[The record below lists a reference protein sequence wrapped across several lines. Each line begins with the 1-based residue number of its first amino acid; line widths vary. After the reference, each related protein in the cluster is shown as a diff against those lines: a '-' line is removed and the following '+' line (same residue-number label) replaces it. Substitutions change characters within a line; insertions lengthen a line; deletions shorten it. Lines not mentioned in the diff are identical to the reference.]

1 MLIHGQHRQQEAK
14 KTPLNH
20 NGSEVFLRLWALF
33 LYRDFLPVLEGKYH
47 LVIVDRD
54 PAEKPA
60 DVAFIEGDH
69 RSGQALEELFARSIQ
84 KALRHLAV
92 CSAKDK

>member
-1 MLIHGQHRQQEAK
+1 MMGQISIRLTAGKLQFAADANSP
-14 KTPLNH
+14 PLPSKAA
-20 NGSEVFLRLWALF
+20 GSSTKAPLSLSSSEVFLRLF

-69 RSGQALEELFARSIQ
+69 RSGQALEE
-84 KALRHLAV
+84 
-92 CSAKDK
+92 